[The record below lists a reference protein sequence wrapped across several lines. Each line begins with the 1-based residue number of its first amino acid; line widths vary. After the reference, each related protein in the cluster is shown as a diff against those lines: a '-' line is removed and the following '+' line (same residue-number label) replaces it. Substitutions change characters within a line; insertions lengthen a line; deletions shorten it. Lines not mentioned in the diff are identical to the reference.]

1 MAVIQSIEEFRF
13 YETAGVLNMISTRL
27 QAIEATINEELNRA
41 GPTLVSPRLCIAPS
55 GGSDGRMT
63 PMGVQA
69 LQAANRV
76 LMARALA
83 DGSTETRRR
92 RSSTMTFVQD
102 RATEDGR
109 PSLRG

>member
-41 GPTLVSPRLCIAPS
+41 GSTLVSPRLCIAPS

-83 DGSTETRRR
+83 DGSTE
-92 RSSTMTFVQD
+92 QGEED
-102 RATEDGR
+102 RAQWPSSKTEPLKTGGR
-109 PSLRG
+109 V